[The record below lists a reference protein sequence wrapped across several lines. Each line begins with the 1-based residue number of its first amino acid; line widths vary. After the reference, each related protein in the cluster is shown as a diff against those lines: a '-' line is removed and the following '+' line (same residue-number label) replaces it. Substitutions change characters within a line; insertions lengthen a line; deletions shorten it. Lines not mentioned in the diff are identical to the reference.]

1 MRAEVDILVNFPI
14 DTSPKNKTHSALD
27 RQTFANSHKGC
38 GLPALTSRIVTGKDA
53 NPNEWPWLAS
63 IVSASIKDNQV
74 FWPGLHMSEKKQLS
88 GAVAVGKLR

>member
-14 DTSPKNKTHSALD
+14 DTSPKKKTHSALD

-74 FWPGLHMSEKKQLS
+74 FCSGLHMSEKTQLS
-88 GAVAVGKLR
+88 ESGAEESLR